1 MGLHTTVKNICNAI
15 LTIFTPSKKGMGFL
29 APLFTPMGL
38 LVMSLLVVGYL
49 AANDKIKLP
58 SFAAVAGPSIP
69 TEGVSL
75 SGSDCAAQAK
85 GCFVEDATVR
95 WNDVNALA
103 ASTDQGSAIWI
114 ASRQT
119 TIADDATT
127 TFGVGTESE
136 VIYADAATDTF
147 RQKGRICIPCSG
159 DVDIVQ
165 KVYAGGVPTL
175 TVIGSNGATVLSA
188 GTEEAVGASAQPTFT
203 IRARAGSDSCAAG
216 EYGAVVVLHY
226 DRDVWTRID
235 SSLSASPYPITAL
248 PLQTLNQ
255 PADAQAA
262 FLWNEPGVLFCD
274 NKQIEFTISPLAD
287 GDDPGMTGNLTL
299 EWFPVQLYRSTI
311 DNSFG
316 IGIQNNAGT
325 LQRAGAN
332 TSVLIPVE

>member
-136 VIYADAATDTF
+136 VIYADAATDTY

-175 TVIGSNGATVLSA
+175 TVIGSNGATVLSD
-188 GTEEAVGASAQPTFT
+188 GTEEAVAASAQPTFT
-203 IRARAGSDSCAAG
+203 IRVRAPADQCSAHPD
-216 EYGAVVVLHY
+216 YGALAVVHY
-226 DRDVWTRID
+226 DRDVWSRID
-235 SSLSASPYPITAL
+235 SSLAASPYAISSLADVAVY
-248 PLQTLNQ
+248 Q
-255 PADAQAA
+255 PTDAQVA
-262 FLWNEPGVLFCD
+262 FLWNEPGVLLCD
-274 NKQIEFTISPLAD
+274 NKQVDFTISPLAD
-287 GDDPGMTGNLTL
+287 GDNPDLTGNMTI
-299 EWFPVQLYRSTI
+299 EWYPVQLYRSTI
-311 DNSFG
+311 DNSK
-316 IGIQNNAGT
+316 
-325 LQRAGAN
+325 RAD
-332 TSVLIPVE
+332 